1 MSLKYSIRWYFQ
13 VRHNRQWLIF
23 LLPFTFATI
32 DQLMVYG
39 LPASF
44 GDQIYLN
51 SSFNILLMIEISV
64 VISESSFKRS
74 LCYPKIKLMIF
85 VYLAMDIS
93 SINNIW
99 CQAVILEWAIFSL
112 MRQLQSCWVTVG
124 FEKILLCPD
133 IIDDMLLK

>member
-93 SINNIW
+93 SINNTW
-99 CQAVILEWAIFSL
+99 CQALILEGAIFSL
-112 MRQLQSCWVTVG
+112 IRQLQSCWVTVE
-124 FEKILLCPD
+124 FKIFLLCPD
-133 IIDDMLLK
+133 ITDMLLK